1 MRDDIRCIDGTSYK
15 HLPANDDPDFEIAIG
30 RCAECSGKGCRQL
43 FIAEAEAK
51 IGEKIKTKKIKTN
64 NVYPPIPDR
73 RFDWCAVTDNYDGE
87 GSPIGWG
94 RTEEDAIEDLV
105 AEIEDR
111 RAA

>member
-1 MRDDIRCIDGTSYK
+1 MRGDTRCIDGTLYM
-15 HLPANDDPDFEIAIG
+15 HVPQNDDPDFEIAKG
-30 RCAECSGKGCRQL
+30 RCPECEGNGCRQL

-51 IGEKIKTKKIKTN
+51 IGEKIRTHN
-64 NVYPPIPDR
+64 EYPPIPLR
-73 RFDWCAVTDNYDGE
+73 QFDWCATTDNYDGE

-94 RTEEDAIEDLV
+94 RTEEGAIEDLV